1 LHLVDYEGSKKGS
14 TKLIKNTEITIK
26 IGNINPMNFI
36 IKIIRS
42 NNPIILT
49 TKITKN
55 KMTKNLFVIGV
66 EKHAHYTKVIA
77 KLRR

>member
-1 LHLVDYEGSKKGS
+1 MHLVDYEGSNKGS
-14 TKLIKNTEITIK
+14 IKLIKNTEITIK
-26 IGNINPMNFI
+26 IGNINPINFI

-55 KMTKNLFVIGV
+55 KMTKNLFVTGV